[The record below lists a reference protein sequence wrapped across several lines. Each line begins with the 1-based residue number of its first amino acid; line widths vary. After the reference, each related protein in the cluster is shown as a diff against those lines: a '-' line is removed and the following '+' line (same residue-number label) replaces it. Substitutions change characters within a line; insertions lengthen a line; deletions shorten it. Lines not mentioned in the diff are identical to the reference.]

1 MGRYDD
7 AILRQIQQA
16 IDIVDLIGERVALK
30 QSGKDLKGLCPFH
43 ADKNPSMYVSPSKQI
58 FKCFACG
65 AGGDVFKYIQLAD
78 RVEFPE
84 AVRILAVRA
93 NIELPEPGQRGDE
106 PAGPSKSALAEVNKW
121 AARKFRSWLAEP
133 PNEVARKYYAGRG
146 FAEQTIR
153 RFGLGFAPPGW
164 DNLIAAARKDRIEL
178 PLLVAAGLAAPSR
191 KEGHEGQHYDMFRN
205 RVMFPILDAS
215 ERVIGFGGRTLGD
228 DTPKYLN
235 TAETV
240 LFNKRRELYGLRWG
254 RQAVTASET
263 VVIVEGYTDV
273 IMAHQAGFENVVATL
288 GTALTDDHVRILGR
302 LAKRI
307 VLIYDAD
314 EAGIKASDRALE
326 LFLAAGVDLAVG
338 MMPEGLDPCDA
349 IVERGPEVFEEAVAA
364 ATDALEFKWKTVAA
378 QFASAD
384 GTADRR
390 AAVEAMIA
398 TLAGMAGYANLDPIR
413 RGLMLDRLAELAGSS
428 ADDLN
433 RLLSRQAQ
441 RRRRPGTETGESGTG
456 GSPDAGTDRRANRPI
471 DIALAQILGVLLA
484 EPSYFDSI
492 RQSIGPADFAEPAV
506 RALAEPVWELAGE
519 GQLSLTAVLRRVE
532 SPQLA
537 NLATELA
544 GRVSQL
550 GEVGAVFQT
559 AVRAVEHHRQVEQ
572 AQADS
577 ESIRSDIAEGRF
589 TRQFW
594 ENLGKRPADKRRG

>member
-1 MGRYDD
+1 MARYDD
-7 AILRQIQQA
+7 AILRQVQQA
-16 IDIVDLIGERVALK
+16 IDIVELIGERVSLK

-84 AVRILAVRA
+84 AVRILAGRA
-93 NIELPEPGQRGDE
+93 NIELPEPGRGGE
-106 PAGPSKSALAEVNKW
+106 GPTGPNKSALAEVNKW
-121 AARKFRSWLAEP
+121 AARKFRSWMLEP
-133 PNEVARKYYAGRG
+133 AGEAARKYYGRRG
-146 FAEQTIR
+146 FTEQTIQ
-153 RFGLGFAPPGW
+153 RFGLGYAPPGW

-178 PLLVAAGLAAPSR
+178 PLLVAAGLAHQSQKP
-191 KEGHEGQHYDMFRN
+191 GHEGSHYDAFRD
-205 RVMFPILDAS
+205 RVMFPIMDAS

-235 TAETV
+235 TAETP

-254 RQAVTASET
+254 RHAVTATET

-326 LFLAAGVDLAVG
+326 LFLAAGVDLAIG

-349 IVERGPEVFEEAVAA
+349 IVAGGPKVFADAVAA
-364 ATDALEFKWKTVAA
+364 AIDALEFKWQTVSR
-378 QFASAD
+378 QFAAAD

-390 AAVEAMIA
+390 AAVEAMIT

-413 RGLMLDRLAELAGSS
+413 RGLMLDRLATLSGASGEE
-428 ADDLN
+428 LN
-433 RLLSRQAQ
+433 RLLSRQVQ
-441 RRRRPGTETGESGTG
+441 RRRPTPAAPEGPSQAQTPDRES
-456 GSPDAGTDRRANRPI
+456 RAI

-484 EPSYFDSI
+484 EPSYYHSI
-492 RQSIGPADFAEPAV
+492 RQSIGPTDFVDPNV
-506 RALAEPVWELAGE
+506 RALAEPVFELGRGGE
-519 GQLSLTAVLRRVE
+519 LSLTALLRKVE

-537 NLATELA
+537 NLATDLA
-544 GRVSQL
+544 ERVTRMGVSKVF
-550 GEVGAVFQT
+550 EGAV
-559 AVRAVEHHRQVEQ
+559 AEVERHRHLTTTQELV
-572 AQADS
+572 APA
-577 ESIRSDIAEGRF
+577 RSRKLTDDELRSLAKKPRDPRNPSPF
-589 TRQFW
+589 
-594 ENLGKRPADKRRG
+594 